1 MKYNA
6 KVQVLRSNNGREY
19 QSSDLQKYLE
29 GHDII
34 HQTTCLN
41 TPQQNGVAKWKN
53 RHLLEVV
60 RASLI
65 VQKIP
70 ISY

>member
-19 QSSDLQKYLE
+19 QSSGLQKYLE

-34 HQTTCLN
+34 HQFEDGIKAVGKCT
-41 TPQQNGVAKWKN
+41 
-53 RHLLEVV
+53 
-60 RASLI
+60 
-65 VQKIP
+65 
-70 ISY
+70 